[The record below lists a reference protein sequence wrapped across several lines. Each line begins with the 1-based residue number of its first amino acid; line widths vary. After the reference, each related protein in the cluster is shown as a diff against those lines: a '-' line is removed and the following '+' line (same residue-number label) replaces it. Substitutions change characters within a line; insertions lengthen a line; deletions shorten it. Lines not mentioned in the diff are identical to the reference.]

1 MRKIFIPFIIL
12 FFATFAIN
20 SSYAQDAQA
29 RTLLDAMSNK
39 YKKYNSFRATFT
51 STLASASE
59 NINESLTGTITVK
72 GNKYHLK
79 TEGQQIYNDH
89 KTVWTFLDDA
99 NEVTIT
105 SYDEADG
112 LNPTDIFEIYK
123 KGYKYVVVEEVKIA
137 GRAHK
142 VIDLVP
148 IDKNLQFFKVRL
160 TIDKGNYSLA
170 SWNIFEK
177 NGRVH
182 SYKIANFQSNVSV
195 TDSDFQFNKAKH
207 PNVEEVDLR

>member
-1 MRKIFIPFIIL
+1 MRKIFILFIAL
-12 FFATFAIN
+12 FVANFSAQ
-20 SSYAQDAQA
+20 SLYAQDANA
-29 RTLLDAMSNK
+29 RALLDAMSNK

-51 STLASASE
+51 STLASEAES
-59 NINESLTGTITVK
+59 INESFTGTITVK

-79 TEGQQIYNDH
+79 TQGQEIYNDH

-112 LNPTDIFEIYK
+112 LNPTDIFDIYK
-123 KGYKYVVVEEVKIA
+123 DGYKYVVMEEVKVND
-137 GRAHK
+137 RPHK

-160 TIDKGNYSLA
+160 TIDKANHSLA
-170 SWNIFEK
+170 NWSIFEK

-182 SYKIANFQSNVSV
+182 SYKIANFQPNVSV
-195 TDSDFQFNKAKH
+195 TDADFQFNKAKH

>member
-1 MRKIFIPFIIL
+1 MKKIFILFIIL
-12 FFATFAIN
+12 FFATFAAT
-20 SSYAQDAQA
+20 SLYAQDAQA
-29 RTLLDAMSNK
+29 RTLLDAMSSK
-39 YKKYNSFRATFT
+39 YKKYTSFRATFT
-51 STLASASE
+51 STLASSSE

-79 TEGQQIYNDH
+79 TQGQEIYNDH
-89 KTVWTFLDDA
+89 KTVWTYLEDA

-112 LNPTDIFEIYK
+112 LNPTDIFDIYK
-123 KGYKYVVVEEVKIA
+123 KGYKYVVVEEIKIG

-148 IDKNLQFFKVRL
+148 TDKNLQFFKVRL
-160 TIDKGNYSLA
+160 TIDKENYSLA

-177 NGRVH
+177 NGRIH
-182 SYKIANFQSNVSV
+182 SYKITNFQPNVSV
-195 TDSDFQFNKAKH
+195 TDADFQFNKAKH
-207 PNVEEVDLR
+207 ANVEEVDLR

>member
-1 MRKIFIPFIIL
+1 MRKIFIIFIAL
-12 FFATFAIN
+12 FFATIATN
-20 SSYAQDAQA
+20 STYAQDTQA

-79 TEGQQIYNDH
+79 TQGQEIYNDH

-112 LNPTDIFEIYK
+112 LNPTDIFDIYK
-123 KGYKYVVVEEVKIA
+123 KRYKYVVVEEVKIG

-148 IDKNLQFFKVRL
+148 EDKNLQFFKVRL
-160 TIDKGNYSLA
+160 TIDKENYSLA

-182 SYKIANFQSNVSV
+182 SYKIADFQANVSV
-195 TDSDFQFNKAKH
+195 TDADFQFNKAKH

>member
-1 MRKIFIPFIIL
+1 MRKIFIIFIALL
-12 FFATFAIN
+12 FANVTTNFT
-20 SSYAQDAQA
+20 YAQDAQA

-51 STLASASE
+51 STLASESE
-59 NINESLTGTITVK
+59 SINESLTGTITVK

-79 TEGQQIYNDH
+79 TQGQEIYNDH

-112 LNPTDIFEIYK
+112 LNPTDIFDIYK
-123 KGYKYVVVEEVKIA
+123 NGYKYVVMEDVKVK
-137 GRAHK
+137 GRVHK

-148 IDKNLQFFKVRL
+148 NDKNLQFFKVRL
-160 TIDKGNYSLA
+160 TIDKENYSLA

-182 SYKIANFQSNVSV
+182 SYKIADFQPNVSV
-195 TDSDFQFNKAKH
+195 TDSDFQFNKTKH

>member
-1 MRKIFIPFIIL
+1 MRKTFIL
-12 FFATFAIN
+12 FIALFLTTFAAN
-20 SSYAQDAQA
+20 SLYAQDAQA
-29 RTLLDAMSNK
+29 RILLDAMSNK

-51 STLASASE
+51 STLASTSE

-79 TEGQQIYNDH
+79 TQGQEIYNDH

-112 LNPTDIFEIYK
+112 LNPTDIFDIYK
-123 KGYKYVVVEEVKIA
+123 KGYKYVLVEDVKIN
-137 GRAHK
+137 GRVHK
-142 VIDLVP
+142 AIDLVP
-148 IDKNLQFFKVRL
+148 NDKNLQFFKVRL
-160 TIDKGNYSLA
+160 TIDKENYSLA

-182 SYKIANFQSNVSV
+182 SYKIADFQPNVSV
-195 TDSDFQFNKAKH
+195 TDADFQFNKAKH